1 MGSARLSPITTAR
14 DFAAV
19 SEVIYQAF
27 AGFGKP
33 PERTDA
39 WLRLVGRENLRA
51 VRSGREIVSCLGVLH
66 FGQWFGGR
74 SVASAGVTTV
84 AVRPEM
90 RGAGVGSGM
99 MRDFIRELHAG
110 GTPLSVLYPS
120 TKALYR
126 KAGFE
131 PAGLRQEYRIDAGD
145 IGPTDR
151 KSLQVRKLVAG
162 DLPAVKAIYNEM
174 ARRGSGRLDRQG
186 PQWERIVRYGLD
198 PVYGY
203 GAFAGK
209 RLEAYVYYS
218 QHGQSAGPYEIRIR
232 DMGSR
237 SKAGWERLLAL
248 LADHVFM
255 AGPITFQGGPVEPL
269 VRAAREERVTIVQRH
284 VWMLRIVDV
293 AKALASRGYS
303 PTITARLGLE
313 IDDDLI
319 EPNRGPFVLELSG
332 GRARV
337 SRAVSAGRAGSRGA
351 MLRLHIRGLASLY
364 TGHLSAFDL
373 RSLGLADGTEE
384 ALETASAIFA
394 GPAPAM
400 NDRF

>member
-1 MGSARLSPITTAR
+1 MGKARLSPITTGR
-14 DFAAV
+14 DAAAV
-19 SEVIYQAF
+19 SAVIYQAF

-39 WLRLVGRENLRA
+39 WLRLVGRRNLRA
-51 VRSGREIVSCLGVLH
+51 VRLGREIVCCLGVLP

-90 RGAGVGSGM
+90 RGAGFGSGM
-99 MRDFIRELHAG
+99 MREFIRELHAG

-126 KAGFE
+126 KAGYE

-145 IGPTDR
+145 IGPMDR
-151 KSLQVRKLVAG
+151 KSLEVRGLRGG
-162 DLPAVKAIYNEM
+162 DLPAVKAIYNEA
-174 ARRGSGRLDRQG
+174 ARRGSGRLDRRG
-186 PQWERIVRYGLD
+186 PQWERIVRYGPD
-198 PVYGY
+198 HVYGY
-203 GAFAGK
+203 GAFAGQ

-218 QHGQSAGPYEIRIR
+218 QHGQPAGPYEIRIR

-237 SKAGWERLLAL
+237 TKAGWERLLAL
-248 LADHVFM
+248 LGDHVFM

-293 AKALASRGYS
+293 AKALAARGYS
-303 PTITARLGLE
+303 PALTARMQLE
-313 IDDDLI
+313 VDDDLI
-319 EPNRGPFVLELSG
+319 EPNRGPFVLELAG

-337 SRAVSAGRAGSRGA
+337 SRAASGGRAGSGGA
-351 MLRLHIRGLASLY
+351 SLRLHVRGLAALY

-373 RSLGLADGTEE
+373 RSLGLADGTDE